1 MGSGGLRFAP
11 APPIVYCVPAS
22 GNLYPTGPSPYICP
36 GVDKPPDPIYPSYGI
51 DTRSKMPLRAA
62 KAIP

>member
-22 GNLYPTGPSPYICP
+22 GNLYPTGPSPYPCP
-36 GVDKPPDPIYPSYGI
+36 GVDTPSG
-51 DTRSKMPLRAA
+51 
-62 KAIP
+62 